1 MKQNSE
7 LRAQA
12 REVLTDHWGM
22 AAVVALIFFA
32 IEGGSRSIP
41 FSILFVQLP
50 LTILLLPLS
59 YGISIVFLNRVR
71 GGKITVGELF
81 SGFNDYAR
89 ILGTMLL
96 MVLYMLLWSLLLI
109 VPGIIKSYSYSMT
122 PYVIKDHP
130 ELGFNGAIEESMAM
144 MEGRKMKLFLLDLS
158 FIGWGILC
166 IFTLFIGFFWLSPY
180 MLTARAA
187 FYEDILEDQEAIEG
201 EAVVE

>member
-22 AAVVALIFFA
+22 AAVVALIYIA
-32 IEGGSRSIP
+32 IDGGSSSIP
-41 FSILFVQLP
+41 FVKWP
-50 LTILLLPLS
+50 LIILLLPLS
-59 YGISIVFLNRVR
+59 YGAYIVFLNRIR
-71 GGKITVGELF
+71 GGEITVGELF
-81 SGFNDYAR
+81 SGFNDYGR
-89 ILGTMLL
+89 ILGTMAL
-96 MVLYMLLWSLLLI
+96 MALYTFLWSLLLI
-109 VPGIIKSYSYSMT
+109 IPGIIKSYSYSMT

-130 ELGFNGAIEESMAM
+130 ELDFNGAIEESMAM

-166 IFTLFIGFFWLSPY
+166 IFTLFIGLFWLYPY
-180 MLTARAA
+180 MLTSRAA

-201 EAVVE
+201 EAVAE